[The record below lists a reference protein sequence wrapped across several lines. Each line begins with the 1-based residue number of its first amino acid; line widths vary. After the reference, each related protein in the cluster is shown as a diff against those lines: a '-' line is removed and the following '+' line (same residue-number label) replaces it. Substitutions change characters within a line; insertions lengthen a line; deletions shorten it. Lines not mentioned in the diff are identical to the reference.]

1 MKMKTNKYLTMAVTA
16 LMMAACSSEDVPQVD
31 SVTNTPIRIHAMVA
45 ELESRA
51 GYGGTVLPDNFYLS
65 VANTNNP
72 TYSYPNVQ
80 VTKSGS
86 GWEPASPM
94 YWQNSTTQ
102 VTVTAATFSLNGAL
116 NLEVKTDQSTD
127 INVIASDHLYMAA
140 TSQSYAEVKNGEE
153 VTKATGAINVNFS
166 HIMSKVN
173 LTITLADE
181 FDATENP
188 ISNVTFQGT
197 VDSRNYNAGT
207 WTDIDG
213 VTATDIIPFE
223 DAYTAPTQANPN
235 ATATYEVVLVPQ
247 TVTAGNFAVQF
258 QIDGRLFK
266 WTSDDAVTLDS
277 GTKYTLA
284 LTAGDDKVSGASFS
298 STAWGDGG
306 NNNVATE

>member
-1 MKMKTNKYLTMAVTA
+1 MKMRTNKYLTMAVTA

-51 GYGGTVLPDNFYLS
+51 GYGGTVLPDKFYLS

-72 TYSYPNVQ
+72 TYSYSNVE

-86 GWEPASPM
+86 GWEPTSPM
-94 YWQNSTTQ
+94 YWQNSTTE
-102 VTVTAATFSLNGAL
+102 VTVTAATFSLNGAQ
-116 NLEVKTDQSTD
+116 NLAVQADQSTAD
-127 INVIASDHLYMAA
+127 NVVASDYLYMEADEQTYAA
-140 TSQSYAEVKNGEE
+140 KNEKAE
-153 VTKATGAINVNFS
+153 GAINVNFS

-197 VDSRNYNAGT
+197 VASRSYTVGTGWATIPDNAS
-207 WTDIDG
+207 
-213 VTATDIIPFE
+213 ATDIT
-223 DAYTAPTQANPN
+223 ACGVGYTKPK
-235 ATATYEVVLVPQ
+235 ATYEVILVPQ
-247 TVTAGNFAVQF
+247 TIDAGNFAVQF
-258 QIDGRLFK
+258 KIGNRMFK
-266 WTSDDAVTLDS
+266 WTSTGEVELES
-277 GTKYTLA
+277 GKQYTLV
-284 LTAGDDKVSGASFS
+284 LTAGDEKVSGASFS
-298 STAWGDGG
+298 STAWGDGV

>member
-1 MKMKTNKYLTMAVTA
+1 MKMKTNKYLTMAAAA

-51 GYGGTVLPDNFYLS
+51 GYGETVLPNDFFLRVMNS
-65 VANTNNP
+65 SSED
-72 TYSYPNVQ
+72 YSYQNVQ

-94 YWQNSTTQ
+94 YWQNSTTD
-102 VTVTAATFSLNGAL
+102 VTVTAATFSLTEAQDL
-116 NLEVKTDQSTD
+116 AVQTDQSTND
-127 INVIASDHLYMAA
+127 NVIASDHLYMAA
-140 TSQSYAEVKNGEE
+140 TPQTYAEVTG
-153 VTKATGAINVNFS
+153 TKDAGAINVNFS
-166 HIMSKVN
+166 HLMSKVN

-181 FDATENP
+181 FDGTENP

-197 VDSRNYNAGT
+197 VAKRNYNAGT
-207 WTDIDG
+207 WTDING
-213 VTATDIIPFE
+213 VTATDIK
-223 DAYTAPTQANPN
+223 AYAVGYTKP
-235 ATATYEVVLVPQ
+235 TATYEVILVPQ

-266 WTSDDAVTLDS
+266 WTSTGEVELES
-277 GTKYTLA
+277 GQQYTLA
-284 LTAGDDKVSGASFS
+284 LTAGDEKVSGASFS
-298 STAWGDGG
+298 STAWGNGG